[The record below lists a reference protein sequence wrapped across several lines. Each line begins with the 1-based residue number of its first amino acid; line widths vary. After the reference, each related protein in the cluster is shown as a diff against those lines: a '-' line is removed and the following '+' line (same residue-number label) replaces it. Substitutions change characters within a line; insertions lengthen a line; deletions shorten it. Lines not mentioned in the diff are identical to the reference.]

1 MPERLVST
9 TCLGNLNDPSYE
21 LLLRRKLGGVFE
33 VDELL
38 LDWDQADVC
47 AFVGVT
53 ELGRTIDVRLDA
65 TDGGRLADGDVLAI
79 DRSGMVPVAVV
90 VRLRSAEVYLV
101 EVDRMDPI
109 ALAHACW
116 EIGNMHAPLF
126 RGDSDEHTVRMYTPL
141 QPVLGRMLR
150 GVEGVR
156 LSVVTR
162 ELDADRLYDR
172 KKDARLSARMRKTG
186 FEGRPIKVHLAV
198 DRRLWG
204 KHMGLEGIKLIAC
217 DLDGTL
223 LHPGERE
230 LRSEAFELID
240 ELHRRGIVFM
250 PASGRQYASL
260 RYLFAPVADELAYV
274 CENGTLVMSEG
285 RAVVKRS
292 MERGLAMVIANAV
305 VAYPHADVTLSCE
318 GHLYAMSGN
327 DAFVDHLRHEVH
339 CDVAVVDRPEDIDE
353 DVIKIGFQTPKVD
366 YPAAREYFE
375 SLFSDRVDVMTS
387 GAAWTD
393 LIGFGSGK
401 GSALA
406 DYGRA
411 LGISP
416 DEMMAFGDN
425 ENDRDML
432 NVVGHPYL
440 MESCNPTMRGVNDRV
455 RYVHTVEE
463 ELRRLLAE

>member
-1 MPERLVST
+1 
-9 TCLGNLNDPSYE
+9 
-21 LLLRRKLGGVFE
+21 
-33 VDELL
+33 
-38 LDWDQADVC
+38 
-47 AFVGVT
+47 
-53 ELGRTIDVRLDA
+53 
-65 TDGGRLADGDVLAI
+65 
-79 DRSGMVPVAVV
+79 
-90 VRLRSAEVYLV
+90 
-101 EVDRMDPI
+101 
-109 ALAHACW
+109 
-116 EIGNMHAPLF
+116 
-126 RGDSDEHTVRMYTPL
+126 
-141 QPVLGRMLR
+141 
-150 GVEGVR
+150 
-156 LSVVTR
+156 
-162 ELDADRLYDR
+162 
-172 KKDARLSARMRKTG
+172 
-186 FEGRPIKVHLAV
+186 
-198 DRRLWG
+198 
-204 KHMGLEGIKLIAC
+204 MGLEGIKLIAC

-230 LRSEAFELID
+230 PRSEAFELID

-274 CENGTLVMSEG
+274 CENGALVMSEG

-292 MERGLAMVIANAV
+292 MERSLAMDIANAV

-318 GHLYAMSGN
+318 GHLYTMSGN
-327 DAFVDHLRHEVH
+327 DAFVDHLRYEVH

-353 DVIKIGFQTPKVD
+353 DVIKIAFQTPEAEQ
-366 YPAAREYFE
+366 PAALEYFVRR
-375 SLFSDRVDVMTS
+375 FSDRVDVMTS
-387 GAAWTD
+387 GTEWTD
-393 LIGFGSGK
+393 FIGFDSGK

-440 MESCNPTMRGVNDRV
+440 MESCNPSMRGINDRV
-455 RYVHTVEE
+455 RYVRTVEE

>member
-1 MPERLVST
+1 
-9 TCLGNLNDPSYE
+9 
-21 LLLRRKLGGVFE
+21 
-33 VDELL
+33 
-38 LDWDQADVC
+38 
-47 AFVGVT
+47 
-53 ELGRTIDVRLDA
+53 
-65 TDGGRLADGDVLAI
+65 
-79 DRSGMVPVAVV
+79 
-90 VRLRSAEVYLV
+90 
-101 EVDRMDPI
+101 
-109 ALAHACW
+109 
-116 EIGNMHAPLF
+116 
-126 RGDSDEHTVRMYTPL
+126 
-141 QPVLGRMLR
+141 
-150 GVEGVR
+150 
-156 LSVVTR
+156 
-162 ELDADRLYDR
+162 
-172 KKDARLSARMRKTG
+172 
-186 FEGRPIKVHLAV
+186 
-198 DRRLWG
+198 
-204 KHMGLEGIKLIAC
+204 MGLEGIKLIAC

-223 LHPGERE
+223 LHPGERA

-240 ELHRRGIVFM
+240 ELHRRDIVFM

-292 MERGLAMVIANAV
+292 MERSLAMVIANAV

-375 SLFSDRVDVMTS
+375 RLFSDRVDVMTS
-387 GAAWTD
+387 GTAWTD

-455 RYVHTVEE
+455 RYVRTVEE